1 MPAIQKPIKMP
12 SFTSPAQPVD
22 HPRCDDM
29 LRCVKCRESSPRS
42 PRVDHH
48 AAHADPEVRVDY
60 VVKDRLR
67 FDPLE
72 GPKLPK
78 LAKPDAAAS
87 YGWIVSKF
95 LFLFSWYFPFLLFC
109 FFPLSLFFFAH
120 FYFYLFF
127 LVGFIKFSSFTR
139 APGRATSKPKKRKPR
154 IVPHRAPLGKCGWL
168 ICRFPQ

>member
-29 LRCVKCRESSPRS
+29 LRCVKCRESSPRRA
-42 PRVDHH
+42 RVDHH
-48 AAHADPEVRVDY
+48 AAHADPEVRVEY

-87 YGWIVSKF
+87 NG
-95 LFLFSWYFPFLLFC
+95 
-109 FFPLSLFFFAH
+109 
-120 FYFYLFF
+120 
-127 LVGFIKFSSFTR
+127 
-139 APGRATSKPKKRKPR
+139 
-154 IVPHRAPLGKCGWL
+154 
-168 ICRFPQ
+168 